1 MLDAARKSAKEQ
13 ATGAGVVRFGMIVTA
28 TVIDEAMLP
37 RAASTVRML
46 ADSQRIRLRLARYNQ
61 AATFAAG
68 LPLGLVLPAHLAVP
82 DWMRDAL

>member
-1 MLDAARKSAKEQ
+1 
-13 ATGAGVVRFGMIVTA
+13 
-28 TVIDEAMLP
+28 
-37 RAASTVRML
+37 
-46 ADSQRIRLRLARYNQ
+46 LRLARYNQ